1 MSELP
6 QLISDLALILIVAG
20 LTTIVFKRL
29 KQPLVLGYI
38 LAGFLAGP
46 HMPYTP
52 SIEEIESIE
61 VWSQIGVI
69 FLMFSLG
76 LEFSFKKILKG
87 GASPIIAACFIM
99 SAMWGM
105 GCGAGYLMGWTP
117 INCMFVGGMLAM
129 SSTTIIYKAFDDM
142 GLMSRRFAGKV
153 MSVLILEDIL
163 GIVVMVLL
171 SAVAVSNKLQGGE
184 LIASLLKLGF
194 FLLLWFLVGM
204 WAIPTFLHRNRSF
217 INKETLVIVSIGLC
231 FLMVV
236 VADSVGYSSALGAF
250 MMGSI
255 LAETLEA
262 ERIDSAIS
270 SLKDLFGAIFFV
282 SVGMMVSPADL
293 VAHWLPIV
301 VLVVTILIG
310 QAVFGTMGYLF
321 SGSSRSDAL
330 MSGFSMAQIGEFAFI
345 IAALGQS
352 LGVTEGFL
360 MPIVVATSIIT
371 TFLTP
376 YMIKLGARLT
386 SGRPIPGRPS
396 PSPSLVGS
404 GADAADSQRDLLTT
418 PLPTREGPGEGLSG
432 EGLPGK
438 SLPGKSRLGMFLRKV
453 FLSTLVYGVLSVA
466 VVSLLFVSLLLACR
480 QIFGHWVGN
489 AVCGVLVLLLLA
501 PLLRPMVMKYNGS
514 DEANRLR
521 RKGFLGKSV
530 VNATIVVRFLFA
542 VDLVFYII
550 EFLSPF
556 RWYFHVAVAV
566 LVVFSFIRSKFVRR
580 VSMKMEQTFMENLTR
595 RENSGPAYARK
606 LQGRDLHIARLTLPE
621 GSTWAGKTL
630 AQLRIGG
637 RSGVHVAAIVRDHH
651 RLNVPGGQ
659 SMLFPHDVLEVVGND
674 DSIERLRQRM
684 SAETERP
691 AQDEGDLMQ
700 LLCMEVGHG
709 SPLAGT
715 LVKDSGIRA
724 TYRCMVVG
732 VEDPS
737 GNIRTAGADHEIRPG
752 DKMWLAGS
760 HDELM
765 RLKQVLTLS

>member
-1 MSELP
+1 MEELP

-20 LTTIVFKRL
+20 ITTIVFKRL

-38 LAGFLAGP
+38 LAGFLASP

-52 SIEEIESIE
+52 SIEENESIE

-99 SAMWGM
+99 MCMWGL
-105 GCGAGYLMGWTP
+105 GCGAGYLMGWSP

-171 SAVAVSNKLQGGE
+171 SAMAVSNKLEGTA
-184 LIASLLKLGF
+184 LILSLLKLGF

-204 WAIPTFLHRNRSF
+204 WIVPTFLHRNRSF

-236 VADSVGYSSALGAF
+236 VADSVGYSTALGAF

-255 LAETLEA
+255 LAETIEA

-270 SLKDLFGAIFFV
+270 SIKDLFGAIFFV

-293 VAHWLPIV
+293 VAHWLSIV
-301 VLVVTILIG
+301 VLVATILVG
-310 QAVFGTMGYLF
+310 QALFGTMGYLL

-345 IAALGQS
+345 IAALGES

-376 YMIKLGARLT
+376 YMIKLAGKI
-386 SGRPIPGRPS
+386 SGTKKESNENVQREVKKEKKTVS
-396 PSPSLVGS
+396 PLAG
-404 GADAADSQRDLLTT
+404 
-418 PLPTREGPGEGLSG
+418 
-432 EGLPGK
+432 
-438 SLPGKSRLGMFLRKV
+438 FIRKIILQTV
-453 FLSTLVYGVLSVA
+453 IYGVLTIA

-480 QIFGHWVGN
+480 HAFGHWGGN
-489 AVCGVLVLLLLA
+489 AVCGILLLLLLA
-501 PLLRPMVMKYNGS
+501 PLLRPIVMKNNTS
-514 DEANRLR
+514 AEARALCNRGGLSALFV
-521 RKGFLGKSV
+521 KVS
-530 VNATIVVRFLFA
+530 IVIRFFFA
-542 VDLVFYII
+542 VGIVYYVINY
-550 EFLSPF
+550 LSPF
-556 RWYFHVAVAV
+556 RWYWHVLLAVFIV
-566 LVVFSFIRSKFVRR
+566 LCIIRSRLVRR
-580 VSMKMEQTFMENLTR
+580 ISMKMESTFMENLMR
-595 RENSGPAYARK
+595 RENASGPAYARQ
-606 LQGRDLHIARLTLPE
+606 LRGRDLHIARLSLPE
-621 GSTWAGKTL
+621 GSTWSGKTL
-630 AQLRIGG
+630 AQLHIGG
-637 RSGVHVAAIVRDHH
+637 RDGVHVAAIVRDHH
-651 RLNVPGGQ
+651 RINVPGGN
-659 SMLFPHDVLEVVGND
+659 SMLFPHDVLEVVGD
-674 DSIERLRQRM
+674 DQSIEQFNQRM
-684 SAETERP
+684 SSEVKKM
-691 AQDEGDLMQ
+691 GDANADMMQ
-700 LLCMEVGHG
+700 LICIEVGPDTIFEG
-709 SPLAGT
+709 VF
-715 LVKDSGIRA
+715 VKDSGIRNQ
-724 TYRCMVVG
+724 YRCMVVG
-732 VEDPS
+732 VEDRK
-737 GNIRTAGADHEIRPG
+737 GNMRAVGADHRITCG
-752 DKMWLAGS
+752 NKLWVAGS
-760 HDELM
+760 YEELS
-765 RLKQVLTLS
+765 RLKKEFTH